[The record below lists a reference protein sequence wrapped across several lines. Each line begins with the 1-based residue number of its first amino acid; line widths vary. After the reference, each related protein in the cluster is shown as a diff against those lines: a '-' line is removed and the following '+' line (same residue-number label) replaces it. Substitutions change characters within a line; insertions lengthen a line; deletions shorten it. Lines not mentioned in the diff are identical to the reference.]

1 MGENK
6 ELIHAPRTGYL
17 AIVGQDVGRWGG
29 AYNPK
34 LTRSARPPRTEGEE
48 KMLAEDR
55 EYREDDALRE
65 DERRGARDR
74 HRFELEALASAILKS
89 DDQETAVA
97 VARIVLGK

>member
-1 MGENK
+1 
-6 ELIHAPRTGYL
+6 
-17 AIVGQDVGRWGG
+17 
-29 AYNPK
+29 
-34 LTRSARPPRTEGEE
+34 
-48 KMLAEDR
+48 MLAEDR